1 VKTVQSRL
9 RGVSAIIPLTF
20 AIFASFHLAA
30 AQSNS
35 TAISKKELIE
45 ELAAIYKENP
55 AVSAMGSQQSAS
67 FRRREPLPTLCSIR
81 SRSGRTGGRLGK
93 PFTK

>member
-1 VKTVQSRL
+1 
-9 RGVSAIIPLTF
+9 
-20 AIFASFHLAA
+20 LAA

-55 AVSAMGSQQSAS
+55 AFSGMGSQQSAS
-67 FRRREPLPTLCSIR
+67 FFRREPLPTLCSIR
-81 SRSGRTGGRLGK
+81 ADQAELAGTLGNPSRSERATTEIECIVSVLRV
-93 PFTK
+93 